1 MVVLS
6 QQFDL
11 KLSRAQSVKV
21 GNITAVKY
29 SSVPVGKFSL
39 LCKGLSD
46 KIGALVG
53 LILFLPVMIA
63 AAMAIKIDSRGPIF
77 FRQTRSGIN
86 GKTFKPWKFRTM
98 EIDAEKKKAELLSR
112 NEMSG
117 PVFKITND
125 PRITKVGHYLRKYSI
140 DEFPQFMN
148 VLTGDMSLVGPRPP
162 LPEEVVDFEP
172 WQHRKLSV
180 KPGLT
185 CLWQAGGRNDI
196 DFEDWMK
203 MDLEYI
209 DNWSLWEDTKIMAR
223 TIPTVL
229 KGSGK

>member
-1 MVVLS
+1 MS
-6 QQFDL
+6 
-11 KLSRAQSVKV
+11 
-21 GNITAVKY
+21 G
-29 SSVPVGKFSL
+29 
-39 LCKGLSD
+39 
-46 KIGALVG
+46 KIGALVR

-86 GKTFKPWKFRTM
+86 GKTFKLWKFRTM